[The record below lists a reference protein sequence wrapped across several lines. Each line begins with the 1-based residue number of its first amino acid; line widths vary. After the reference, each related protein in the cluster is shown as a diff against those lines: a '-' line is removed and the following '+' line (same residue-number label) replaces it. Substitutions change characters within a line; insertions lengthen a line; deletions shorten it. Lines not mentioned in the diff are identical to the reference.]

1 MTTTPDTTSSILIVD
16 DMEENLVALE
26 AVLGSLTQKVVRAR
40 SGEEALKAMLR
51 EEFAVVLID
60 VLMPGMN
67 GFETAANIKGLDQTK
82 DVPII
87 LLTGASVDP
96 NYAYRGYT
104 VGAADFLIKPFDPW
118 LLRTKVNVFLDLHR
132 KNRQLAAQAEQLKRL
147 LTKENRPGGAETEQ
161 ATDTSAATSASAPTF
176 ASPPA
181 SASASASTSTS
192 ASTSAS
198 ASTATSAEARGGE
211 EAQGL
216 EKGHG
221 LEGDHGLE
229 EAREVA
235 ETQESPAA
243 AAPTDASAA
252 SAPSAP
258 PAPSAP
264 SARSVPSAEPKAPE
278 GTETAGGPPEGPV
291 PHLAATTAP
300 TPGEAAHL
308 ADIAG
313 QLADLELLLRD
324 ASTIDRAHLADR
336 IAELEQA
343 VGRLL
348 VNREP

>member
-1 MTTTPDTTSSILIVD
+1 MTTTPDTSPSILIVD

-26 AVLGSLTQKVVRAR
+26 AVLSSLTQKVVRAR

-60 VLMPGMN
+60 VMMPGMN

-147 LTKENRPGGAETEQ
+147 LTSDEQPRGESAPAGGAGEAGAPGQPAAPPVTAP
-161 ATDTSAATSASAPTF
+161 AT
-176 ASPPA
+176 PP
-181 SASASASTSTS
+181 
-192 ASTSAS
+192 
-198 ASTATSAEARGGE
+198 
-211 EAQGL
+211 EAQ
-216 EKGHG
+216 EFRAHS
-221 LEGDHGLE
+221 EP
-229 EAREVA
+229 APPV
-235 ETQESPAA
+235 SPGAG
-243 AAPTDASAA
+243 DAS
-252 SAPSAP
+252 
-258 PAPSAP
+258 
-264 SARSVPSAEPKAPE
+264 R
-278 GTETAGGPPEGPV
+278 
-291 PHLAATTAP
+291 
-300 TPGEAAHL
+300 L

-313 QLADLELLLRD
+313 QLAEVELLLRD
-324 ASTIDRAHLADR
+324 AQGTDKERLADR

-348 VNREP
+348 VSRGT

>member
-1 MTTTPDTTSSILIVD
+1 MTTTPDTSSSILIVD

-147 LTKENRPGGAETEQ
+147 LTSDEQPRGEGTPAAPAPGAAHAPLP
-161 ATDTSAATSASAPTF
+161 ATTVSASAAPH
-176 ASPPA
+176 PPLETEGA
-181 SASASASTSTS
+181 R
-192 ASTSAS
+192 
-198 ASTATSAEARGGE
+198 EAE
-211 EAQGL
+211 EAGVSGAAG
-216 EKGHG
+216 ESG
-221 LEGDHGLE
+221 
-229 EAREVA
+229 EAGEAGEAGAPGQSATPPVA
-235 ETQESPAA
+235 PPTAPPESQEFRAHSEPPPPPVSPGAG
-243 AAPTDASAA
+243 DAS
-252 SAPSAP
+252 
-258 PAPSAP
+258 
-264 SARSVPSAEPKAPE
+264 RLAE
-278 GTETAGGPPEGPV
+278 
-291 PHLAATTAP
+291 
-300 TPGEAAHL
+300 
-308 ADIAG
+308 IAG
-313 QLADLELLLRD
+313 QLAEVELLLRD
-324 ASTIDRAHLADR
+324 AQGTDKGRLADR

-348 VNREP
+348 VSRGT